1 MVSLTWFLCVLLYA
15 LTSNLAWSSSGA
27 RVHNVSVDPWS
38 VPATPPPPPLLFAW
52 LLLLPA
58 VSASVATA
66 TTAAMSGRR
75 RCRRRARVSI
85 MARSP
90 SVAPAAACPVVVFE
104 ICFVAGTGATLPKG
118 SHGAAESLWDKKSLS
133 NQCLGSGYL
142 SCPEKVFLK
151 YD

>member
-27 RVHNVSVDPWS
+27 RVHNVSGAPSS

-52 LLLLPA
+52 LLLLHA

-90 SVAPAAACPVVVFE
+90 SVAPAAAGPVGGFE
-104 ICFVAGTGATLPKG
+104 NGFLTAGGPPPPQG
-118 SHGAAESLWDKKSLS
+118 GHGAPKPFRGRKTRS
-133 NQCLGSGYL
+133 N
-142 SCPEKVFLK
+142 
-151 YD
+151 